1 MIHNLPAF
9 TVPVMDDFN
18 TRYTRLQIK
27 IIYINQHT
35 QVTNVHTPFS
45 IDIQ

>member
-1 MIHNLPAF
+1 MIHNPLAN

-18 TRYTRLQIK
+18 TRYTYLQMK
-27 IIYINQHT
+27 IIYINQHK
-35 QVTNVHTPFS
+35 QVMNMHPLFS